1 MKRKSFEKIN
11 PLIIALLCK
20 KSFKIKFFELIYYFI
35 ALIGSVYGLTGEQQK
50 AHHELAKFYPFLS
63 RKLHFLKKLQ
73 KVKKY
78 CW

>member
-20 KSFKIKFFELIYYFI
+20 KSFKIKFFKLIYYFI

-50 AHHELAKFYPFLS
+50 VHYELAKFYLFLS
-63 RKLHFLKKLQ
+63 RKFHFLKKLK
-73 KVKKY
+73 KVQKY